1 MYDATADGGFERIEP
16 VDIIEIDDDAPADFR
31 PEDYVLD
38 DSKVTKKAVP
48 TYHVQLTDKFI
59 ALTKLEDTAP
69 HLAIAGFSKL
79 DRDKQEEVIARGLIP
94 ADEAENVRKHW
105 ELWDKFHYED
115 ETGGHGVMLCDG
127 GKAGVDDFAADY
139 RKAHPNRK
147 ARRAAGQR
155 GKKGAKRASGD
166 QRCTIL
172 MFSMRAPSQLT
183 DPMSAYVG
191 WTDDERAVADAAL
204 DPEADGDW
212 HALAD
217 IFWVKLRD
225 GDDCEVSDCYAIR
238 HDRDMKPPVWD
249 EAAGRYRLDLPKVW
263 HLHFFIKFASRD
275 KGLTIANL
283 AERLGI
289 PPEQIEK
296 NKVKGRLAWLT
307 QCAYA
312 IHALSPANKPEKFH
326 YSPSDVYT
334 LKGAP
339 YHDVWAENRY
349 QWELGR
355 AGNVAAEATDKQNL
369 AQLVEDILDGK
380 LTRDMILLQDE
391 YTRIWADKTGRSTL
405 EAAFLAYD
413 ETRMARATHALRKG
427 LFHKTIIYI
436 EGAAGSAK
444 TEMAYG
450 WCDFFRQRYGWRTDV
465 LAAKNALDD
474 YHGAE
479 VMLLDDVRGQAMTAE
494 DWLKLL
500 DAYHASP
507 ASARYR
513 NKPSVAPRV
522 IIITSTKEPA
532 EFFYGAASR
541 ADFGT
546 TEAID
551 QFIRRILWRVRVFNP
566 YEYGYFN
573 VELSNGD
580 TRAEKP
586 YDILDVP
593 TGRYD
598 EWGEPKTTDLRGLGY
613 LFAPLPAMFSPYGA
627 GAQVIRDI
635 DARAGEHLRDGELD
649 ELCREAA
656 LCIFR
661 RYVVLMAAGAIPQM
675 PGPAD
680 GYALQLDGADADAPT
695 RYGLPDGPAIPR
707 ALPEG
712 GDDHDDHE

>member
-1 MYDATADGGFERIEP
+1 MP
-16 VDIIEIDDDAPADFR
+16 VDASELSPSDVFR

-38 DSKVTKKAVP
+38 DAAVTVAACP
-48 TYHVQLTDKFI
+48 TYYVQLSSKFI
-59 ALTKLEDTAP
+59 ALTKLEDEAP
-69 HLAIAGFSKL
+69 HLNGKAGFGKL
-79 DRDKQEEVIARGLIP
+79 DRDQQMAVLSLLP
-94 ADEAENVRKHW
+94 PDEAENVRKHW
-105 ELWDKFHYED
+105 ELWDEFYYED
-115 ETGGHGVMLCDG
+115 DEGHGHGVKLCDG
-127 GKAGVDDFAADY
+127 GKAGVDKFAAEY
-139 RKAHPNRK
+139 RAAHPNRK

-155 GKKGAKRASGD
+155 GKKKGGGKSGGD

-172 MFSMRAPSQLT
+172 MFAMRAPSQLA

-212 HALAD
+212 RALAD
-217 IFWVKLRD
+217 IFWAKLGD
-225 GDDCEVSDCYAIR
+225 GDDCEVTDCYAIR

-249 EAAGRYRLDLPKVW
+249 EAAGRYLLDLPKVW
-263 HLHFFIKFASRD
+263 HLHFFIKFAGRD

-289 PPEQIEK
+289 PPEQIER

-312 IHALSPANKPEKFH
+312 IHALAPANKPEKFH
-326 YSPSDVYT
+326 YSPDDVYT

-339 YHDVWAENRY
+339 YHEVWAENRY

-355 AGNVAAEATDKQNL
+355 AGNVAAEATDKKQL
-369 AQLVEDILDGK
+369 AGLVDGILDGRV
-380 LTRDMILLQDE
+380 TRDMILLQDE
-391 YTRIWADKTGRSTL
+391 YTRIWADKTARSTL
-405 EAAFLAYD
+405 EAAFTAYD
-413 ETRMARATHALRKG
+413 EARMMRATDALRRG
-427 LFHKTIIYI
+427 MFRKTIIYI

-450 WCDFFRQRYGWRTDV
+450 WCDFFRQRYDWRTDV

-500 DAYHASP
+500 DPYHASP
-507 ASARYR
+507 ASARYH

-532 EFFYGAASR
+532 EFFYGAAAR
-541 ADFGT
+541 ADCT
-546 TEAID
+546 ANEAVD

-566 YEYGYFN
+566 YEYGYYN
-573 VELSNGD
+573 VELSKGD
-580 TRAEKP
+580 TRAETP
-586 YDILDVP
+586 YDINDVP
-593 TGRYD
+593 TGRLD
-598 EWGEPKTTDLRGLGY
+598 EYGDPLTTTLRGLGY
-613 LFAPLPAMFSPYGA
+613 LFAPLPAMFSAYGA
-627 GAQVIRDI
+627 GAAVIRDV
-635 DARAGEHLRDGELD
+635 DGRAGERLTDGELE
-649 ELCREAA
+649 ELCHEAA
-656 LCIFR
+656 LCIYK
-661 RYVVLMAAGAIPQM
+661 RYVALMTTGAIPQM

-680 GYALQLDGADADAPT
+680 GYAPQLDGADADAPT
-695 RYGLPDGPAIPR
+695 RYGLPGGPAIPR

-712 GDDHDDHE
+712 GDEHDDPE